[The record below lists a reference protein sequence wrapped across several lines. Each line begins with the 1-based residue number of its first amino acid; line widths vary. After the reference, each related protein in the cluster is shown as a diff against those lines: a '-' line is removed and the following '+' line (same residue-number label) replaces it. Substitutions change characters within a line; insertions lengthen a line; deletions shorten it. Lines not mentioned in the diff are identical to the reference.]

1 MIGKEPSEDLLNFC
15 FVTINKALFEMS
27 QNRAEEDRKIL
38 ANILMNDLNAK
49 FHRLTL
55 EDVTKAFHNGVREA
69 DQMAINPRT
78 WFNWLNK
85 QKLKANAV
93 RIESSQENERLMIEQ
108 KCQEIDRKQVLRE
121 FIELCLIEVYE
132 QYVAGEKFKFQ
143 GVSQVF
149 NWCES
154 VGLISLTLKEKEK
167 LWDEIQEE
175 IKQKKK
181 FVHNERKKFHPVIMC
196 REKTLMTYFSKWRKQ
211 KFDLRTEANR
221 LL

>member
-1 MIGKEPSEDLLNFC
+1 MIGKEPSEDLLKFC

-93 RIESSQENERLMIEQ
+93 RIESSQENERLQIEQ
-108 KCQEIDRKQVLRE
+108 KCQEIDRKEVLRE
-121 FIELCLIEVYE
+121 FIELLSLIH
-132 QYVAGEKFKFQ
+132 
-143 GVSQVF
+143 
-149 NWCES
+149 
-154 VGLISLTLKEKEK
+154 I
-167 LWDEIQEE
+167 
-175 IKQKKK
+175 
-181 FVHNERKKFHPVIMC
+181 
-196 REKTLMTYFSKWRKQ
+196 
-211 KFDLRTEANR
+211 
-221 LL
+221 